1 MELLHSCVAY
11 FPSIPPPPR
20 APPPPPPPPLPPEP
34 VSRDEEYFWSSAS
47 DHRPSSPP
55 PPRRSTSHFFTPSH
69 PLHGARA
76 SRDAVPLE
84 GNAAASEWHDGLHNS
99 DVVFAASPPPPL
111 ELLPQRGSISGGVAQ
126 GVSVGAA
133 TALLVAS
140 LFLGLRSVRR
150 RIKERREA
158 ALELTRVT

>member
-1 MELLHSCVAY
+1 MD
-11 FPSIPPPPR
+11 PRPPL
-20 APPPPPPPPLPPEP
+20 APPQPLPPPLPPEP
-34 VSRDEEYFWSSAS
+34 IDREQVYEEYFWSSAS

-55 PPRRSTSHFFTPSH
+55 PPRRSTTHFFTPSH

-84 GNAAASEWHDGLHNS
+84 GSAAASEWHDGLHNS

-140 LFLGLRSVRR
+140 LFLAIRSVRR

-158 ALELTRVT
+158 AVELTRAA

>member
-1 MELLHSCVAY
+1 MD
-11 FPSIPPPPR
+11 PRPPL
-20 APPPPPPPPLPPEP
+20 APPQPLPPPLPPEP
-34 VSRDEEYFWSSAS
+34 IDREQVYEEYFWSSAS

-84 GNAAASEWHDGLHNS
+84 GSAAASEWHDGLHNS

-140 LFLGLRSVRR
+140 LFLALRSVRR

-158 ALELTRVT
+158 ALELTRAA

>member
-1 MELLHSCVAY
+1 MD
-11 FPSIPPPPR
+11 PRPPL
-20 APPPPPPPPLPPEP
+20 APPLPPPPPLPPEP
-34 VSRDEEYFWSSAS
+34 ISREELYEEYFWSSAT

-55 PPRRSTSHFFTPSH
+55 PARRSTSHFFTPSH

-84 GNAAASEWHDGLHNS
+84 GSAAASEWHDGLPNA

-140 LFLGLRSVRR
+140 LFLARRSVRR

-158 ALELTRVT
+158 ALELTRVS

>member
-1 MELLHSCVAY
+1 MD
-11 FPSIPPPPR
+11 PRPPH
-20 APPPPPPPPLPPEP
+20 APPPPLPPPLPPEP
-34 VSRDEEYFWSSAS
+34 DREQAYEEYFWSSAD

-55 PPRRSTSHFFTPSH
+55 LPRRSTSHFFTPSH
-69 PLHGARA
+69 PLHVARA

-84 GNAAASEWHDGLHNS
+84 GSAAASEWHDGLHNS

-140 LFLGLRSVRR
+140 LFLALRSVRR

-158 ALELTRVT
+158 ALELT

>member
-1 MELLHSCVAY
+1 M
-11 FPSIPPPPR
+11 
-20 APPPPPPPPLPPEP
+20 
-34 VSRDEEYFWSSAS
+34 
-47 DHRPSSPP
+47 
-55 PPRRSTSHFFTPSH
+55 
-69 PLHGARA
+69 
-76 SRDAVPLE
+76 PLE
-84 GNAAASEWHDGLHNS
+84 GSAAASEWHDGLHNS

-140 LFLGLRSVRR
+140 LFLAIRSVRR

-158 ALELTRVT
+158 ALELTRVA

>member
-1 MELLHSCVAY
+1 MD
-11 FPSIPPPPR
+11 PQ
-20 APPPPPPPPLPPEP
+20 APPLPPPLPPEP
-34 VSRDEEYFWSSAS
+34 VDREQIYEEFFWSSANNP
-47 DHRPSSPP
+47 RPSSPP

-84 GNAAASEWHDGLHNS
+84 GSAAASEWHDGLHNS

-140 LFLGLRSVRR
+140 LFLAIRSVRR

-158 ALELTRVT
+158 ALELTRA

>member
-1 MELLHSCVAY
+1 ME
-11 FPSIPPPPR
+11 PRPPL
-20 APPPPPPPPLPPEP
+20 APPPPLPPPLPPEP
-34 VSRDEEYFWSSAS
+34 VSRDQVYEEYFWSSAT
-47 DHRPSSPP
+47 DHRSSSPP
-55 PPRRSTSHFFTPSH
+55 PPRRSASHFFTPSH

-84 GNAAASEWHDGLHNS
+84 GSAAASEWHDGLHNA
-99 DVVFAASPPPPL
+99 DLVFAASPPPPL
-111 ELLPQRGSISGGVAQ
+111 ELLPPRGSITGGVAQ

-140 LFLGLRSVRR
+140 LFLALRSVRR

-158 ALELTRVT
+158 ALELTRVA

>member
-1 MELLHSCVAY
+1 MELGQRSQADEPAAAASERLPFLHAVA
-11 FPSIPPPPR
+11 PAARRPR
-20 APPPPPPPPLPPEP
+20 
-34 VSRDEEYFWSSAS
+34 V
-47 DHRPSSPP
+47 
-55 PPRRSTSHFFTPSH
+55 
-69 PLHGARA
+69 
-76 SRDAVPLE
+76 RDAVPLE
-84 GNAAASEWHDGLHNS
+84 GSADASEWHDGLHNS

-140 LFLGLRSVRR
+140 LFLALRSVRR

-158 ALELTRVT
+158 ALELTRAA